1 MSERNSVGGSKAGS
15 KVTLKAVILLSS
27 VVSIVLLVSFLF
39 SKGGMAEL
47 QKSRQRV
54 AALQG
59 DVDRLRAEN
68 QTLGGEIAS
77 LRKSTLAVE
86 RIAREDLG
94 MSREGEIVYV
104 LQENGEVARDG
115 RGQLRRLE
123 NRQQIEH

>member
-1 MSERNSVGGSKAGS
+1 VTEPPNTSGSRAGS
-15 KVTLKAVILLSS
+15 KVTLKAVVLLSS
-27 VVSIVLLVSFLF
+27 VVTIVLLVSFLF

-59 DVDRLRAEN
+59 DVDRLRTEN
-68 QTLGGEIAS
+68 QRLGVEISS

-94 MSREGEIVYV
+94 MSRDGEIVYV
-104 LQENGEVARDG
+104 LQENGAVARDARG
-115 RGQLRRLE
+115 RLQRVD
-123 NRQQIEH
+123 NKASN

>member
-1 MSERNSVGGSKAGS
+1 M
-15 KVTLKAVILLSS
+15 TLKAIILLSS

-54 AALQG
+54 ASLQV

-68 QTLGGEIAS
+68 QRLGGEISS

-94 MSREGEIVYV
+94 MARDGEIVYV
-104 LQENGEVARDG
+104 LREDGSVARDAAG
-115 RGQLRRLE
+115 RPRRVE
-123 NRQQIEH
+123 NKTNN

>member
-1 MSERNSVGGSKAGS
+1 MSEIRSSAEPRTGSN
-15 KVTLKAVILLSS
+15 VTLKAVILLSS

-54 AALQG
+54 AALQV
-59 DVDRLRAEN
+59 DVDRLRSEN
-68 QTLGGEIAS
+68 QSLGSEIAS

-104 LQENGEVARDG
+104 LQENGAVARDG
-115 RGQLRRLE
+115 RGRPVTQPVR
-123 NRQQIEH
+123 

>member
-1 MSERNSVGGSKAGS
+1 MAEFPVPGSRTGS
-15 KVTLKAVILLSS
+15 RVTLKAIILLSS
-27 VVSIVLLVSFLF
+27 VVTIVLLVSFLF

-54 AALQG
+54 AALQV

-68 QTLGGEIAS
+68 QRLGSEISS

-94 MSREGEIVYV
+94 MARDGEIVYV
-104 LQENGEVARDG
+104 LREDGTVARDG
-115 RGQLRRLE
+115 AGRPRRVE
-123 NRQQIEH
+123 NKATN